1 MIPFDQIFIGLYIFG
16 AACIA
21 IITAAFIVDTVIR
34 ILYYKQDSTRIKVDY
49 AVNEIT
55 SKVSKIIV
63 DSVNNNPHNDW
74 CRENTDEIG
83 GNGNAEQE

>member
-1 MIPFDQIFIGLYIFG
+1 MIPFDQIFIGFYIFG

-21 IITAAFIVDTVIR
+21 IITAAFLADTVIR
-34 ILYYKQDSTRIKVDY
+34 ILYYRQDSTKIKVDY
-49 AVNEIT
+49 AVEEIS

-63 DSVNNNPHNDW
+63 DNVNNNPHNDW

-83 GNGNAEQE
+83 GNGNAEHE